1 MPEPRGIPGRERA
14 EGRSEALSPKWKDAN
29 GHRYLLSSLSKIPSL
44 FISAHFPFTSGQET
58 RTAPRR
64 QSVLVL
70 VSLGAGPV
78 TARTRPCTYANPAL
92 YLCEPSRVITRTRP
106 GTWAN
111 LAR

>member
-64 QSVLVL
+64 QSVLVP
-70 VSLGAGPV
+70 VSLGASPV
-78 TARTRPCTYANPAL
+78 TARTRPCTYANPA
-92 YLCEPSRVITRTRP
+92 
-106 GTWAN
+106 G
-111 LAR
+111 